1 MVNRER
7 CAVAFALLL
16 PECMDAPHTQD
27 EVTRLLHALRD
38 GEDNA
43 AEQLARVV
51 YDELHAIAEHAMRRE
66 VGGHTLQPTIL
77 VHEAFLRLIDQQ
89 EVNWQG
95 RAHFFALAS
104 QAIRRILVDH
114 ARRRQAMKRDGGTRI
129 TLEDAVLQSST
140 DSVDLIAIDDALERL
155 AIVDTRQAR
164 VVELRFFTGLGI
176 NETAEALGI
185 SPATVKRDWTFA
197 KAFLQRELENGRE

>member
-1 MVNRER
+1 MTST
-7 CAVAFALLL
+7 
-16 PECMDAPHTQD
+16 PSSGSPTTHHD
-27 EVTRLLHALRD
+27 VTRLLHALRD
-38 GEDNA
+38 GEENA

-66 VGGHTLQPTIL
+66 SGGHTLQSTIL
-77 VHEAFLRLIDQQ
+77 VHEAFLKLVDQR

-95 RAHFFALAS
+95 RAHFFALAA

-114 ARRRQAMKRDGGTRI
+114 ARRRNAQKRDGGSRI
-129 TLEDAVLQSST
+129 TLEDAALEEST
-140 DSVDLIAIDDALERL
+140 DSIDLIAIDDALQKL
-155 AIVDTRQAR
+155 AALDERQAR
-164 VVELRFFTGLGI
+164 VVELRFFTGLGV

-197 KAFLQRELENGRE
+197 KAFLQRELESVKDSG

>member
-1 MVNRER
+1 
-7 CAVAFALLL
+7 
-16 PECMDAPHTQD
+16 
-27 EVTRLLHALRD
+27 
-38 GEDNA
+38 
-43 AEQLARVV
+43 
-51 YDELHAIAEHAMRRE
+51 
-66 VGGHTLQPTIL
+66 
-77 VHEAFLRLIDQQ
+77 
-89 EVNWQG
+89 
-95 RAHFFALAS
+95 
-104 QAIRRILVDH
+104 
-114 ARRRQAMKRDGGTRI
+114 MKRDGGTRI

>member
-1 MVNRER
+1 MTST
-7 CAVAFALLL
+7 
-16 PECMDAPHTQD
+16 PSSGSPTTHHD
-27 EVTRLLHALRD
+27 VTRLLHALRD
-38 GEDNA
+38 GEENA

-66 VGGHTLQPTIL
+66 SGGHTLQPTIL
-77 VHEAFLRLIDQQ
+77 VHEAFLKLVDQR

-95 RAHFFALAS
+95 RAHFFALAA

-114 ARRRQAMKRDGGTRI
+114 ARRRNAQKRDGGSRI
-129 TLEDAVLQSST
+129 TLEDAALEEST
-140 DSVDLIAIDDALERL
+140 DSIDLIAIDDALQKL
-155 AIVDTRQAR
+155 AALDERQAR
-164 VVELRFFTGLGI
+164 VVELRFFTGLGV

-197 KAFLQRELENGRE
+197 KAFLQRELESVKDSG